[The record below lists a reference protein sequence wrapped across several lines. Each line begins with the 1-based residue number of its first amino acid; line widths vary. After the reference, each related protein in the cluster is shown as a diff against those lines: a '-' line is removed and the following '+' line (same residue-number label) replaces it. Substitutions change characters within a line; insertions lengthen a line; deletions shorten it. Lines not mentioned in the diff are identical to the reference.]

1 MKSIKYG
8 TISTGSKESSLTAKE
23 ILLSGGNAFDA
34 AVAAVFTS
42 MTSEFALTGAF
53 GGGTCLGVK
62 RGDKPFIYDF
72 FVDSP
77 NNLNS
82 KKEFKE
88 ISVNFGNT
96 SQQFFIGNGSIAPPG
111 NLKGLIKL
119 HQDYGVLPLSNVLKP
134 AIHYANNGV
143 LINHHQAYI
152 MNIVKPILTFSKNKL
167 FNIDKEIKPNKD
179 YFKNS
184 NFADFLQLIIDKG
197 SNYFYEGPGLKVIL
211 DSLKNKSYLTKSDF
225 VNYKV
230 FKRSP
235 LSLELNGHTIY
246 TNPPPSYGGSLIIF
260 LLKLMNESKKNFNKL
275 NLIKAMNLTS
285 QVRSEVCLNPN
296 DEFQIKKIF
305 NSSRFDKYLKKFT
318 NDNKFQFNESLNGFG
333 STTHVSVMD
342 NNGNAA
348 SITTTNGEGSGHFIS
363 NYGIMM
369 NNMLGEVDLNPF
381 GFHNWDQKRRLPTM
395 ISPIIITDKFGP
407 KFVLGSGGSNRIR
420 SANIQ
425 VILNLLFKNL
435 NLKDSVSSPRIHLE
449 GNTLFHEPNIHLP
462 YKKLDN
468 IKIVPF
474 DKKSLFF
481 GGVNAVSRKNA
492 VGDDRRGGVGM
503 IIEK

>member
-53 GGGTCLGVK
+53 GGGTCLGCK
-62 RGDKPFIYDF
+62 KGETPFIYDF

-77 NNLNS
+77 NFLKD
-82 KKEFKE
+82 KKEFKQ

-96 SQQFFIGNGSIAPPG
+96 SQDFFIGDGSIAPPG

-119 HQDYGVLPLSNVLKP
+119 HQDYGILPLEDILRP

-152 MNIVKPILTFSKNKL
+152 MNLIKPILISSKSKLFDKNKQ
-167 FNIDKEIKPNKD
+167 IIPNRD
-179 YFKNS
+179 HFKNPQ
-184 NFADFLQLIIDKG
+184 FANFLQLLVNNDY
-197 SNYFYEGPGLKVIL
+197 NYFYKGKGLQVIL
-211 DSLKNKSYLTKSDF
+211 DSLKNNSYLTKSDF
-225 VNYKV
+225 MNYKV
-230 FKRSP
+230 FKRTP
-235 LSLELNGHTIY
+235 LSLELNGYTIY
-246 TNPPPSYGGSLIIF
+246 TNPAPSYGGSLIVF
-260 LLKLMNESKKNFNKL
+260 LLKIIKESKKNINNL
-275 NLIKAMNLTS
+275 NLIKGMNLAS
-285 QVRSEVCLNPN
+285 QIRTEVCLNPN
-296 DEFQIKKIF
+296 DEFQIEKIF
-305 NSSRFDKYLKKFT
+305 NSKRFNKYL
-318 NDNKFQFNESLNGFG
+318 NKFINNQDFKFNQQLNGFG

-342 NNGNAA
+342 NRGNAA
-348 SITTTNGEGSGHFIS
+348 SITTTNGEGSGHIIPE
-363 NYGIMM
+363 YGIMM

-381 GFHNWDQKRRLPTM
+381 GFHNWDKKRRLPTM
-395 ISPIIITDKFGP
+395 ISPIIITDKSGP
-407 KFVLGSGGSNRIR
+407 SFVLGSGGSNRIR

-435 NLKDSVSSPRIHLE
+435 TLQDSILAPRVHLE
-449 GNTLFHEPNIHLP
+449 GNILFHEPNIKLP
-462 YKKLDN
+462 YKELDK

-481 GGVNAVSRKNA
+481 GGVNAVSRTEA
-492 VGDDRRGGVGM
+492 VGDDRRGGIGM